1 MTANARHID
10 IHPGGNGRPR
20 ISRAVVHNGIVH
32 LCGVTPDPTGDVRA
46 QTRQVL
52 ARIDQLLA
60 SAGSDKTKLL
70 TAQVW
75 LSDMRLFGAHND
87 VWNEWVAQESPPAR
101 VCVEA
106 QLWTSGMLVEVMATA
121 YV

>member
-1 MTANARHID
+1 MNATHLNIY
-10 IHPGGNGRPR
+10 PGGNGRPR
-20 ISRAVVHNGIVH
+20 ISRAVVHNGIVY
-32 LCGVTPDPTGDVRA
+32 LCGVTPEPTGDVKA

-70 TAQVW
+70 TALVW
-75 LSDMRLFGAHND
+75 LSDMRLFAAHND
-87 VWNEWVAQESPPAR
+87 AWNEWVEQESPPAR
-101 VCVEA
+101 ACVES
-106 QLWTSGMLVEVMATA
+106 QLWTPGMLVEVMATA